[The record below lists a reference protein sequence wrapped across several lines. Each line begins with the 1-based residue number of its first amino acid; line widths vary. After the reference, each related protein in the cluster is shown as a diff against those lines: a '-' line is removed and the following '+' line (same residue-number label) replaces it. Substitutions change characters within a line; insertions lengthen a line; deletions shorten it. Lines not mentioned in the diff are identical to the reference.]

1 MMIGP
6 DTLGKPDKE
15 AETSRREEEGIDEGQ
30 PPPHPPDKT
39 YPNPEVHWRMSPT
52 LFVVT

>member
-1 MMIGP
+1 MIGP